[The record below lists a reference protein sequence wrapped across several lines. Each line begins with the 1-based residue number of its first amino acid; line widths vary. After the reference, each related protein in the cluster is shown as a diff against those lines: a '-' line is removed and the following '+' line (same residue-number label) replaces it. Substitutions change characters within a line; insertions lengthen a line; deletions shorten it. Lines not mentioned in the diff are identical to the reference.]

1 MKTIPP
7 ALADQ
12 IAAAVAD
19 LAPRYDADYRPA
31 APADMTAAQ
40 VAKTIDHTL
49 LKPEATAADVR
60 TLCDEARTWGF
71 ASVCVHPT
79 RVAQCAELLADSNVA
94 VCSVAGFPLGA
105 TLPSVKAFETE
116 QVIAA
121 GATEVDMVLNV
132 GRLKDGDYATVF
144 ADVAGVVDAAH
155 ARGALV
161 KVIFETCLLTAEE
174 KIAASIICRE
184 AGADFIK
191 TSTGFNKGG
200 ATLADVWLMRQAGG
214 PVIGVKA
221 AGGVR
226 NGDDALL
233 MLAAGATRIGASAG
247 IAIVQSL
254 SGAQPA
260 PAEEATY

>member
-1 MKTIPP
+1 MSSISP
-7 ALADQ
+7 ALADR
-12 IAAAVAD
+12 IARAVAD
-19 LAPRYDADYRPA
+19 LAARYDPDYVPQT
-31 APADMTAAQ
+31 PPTLPPTE
-40 VAKTIDHTL
+40 VARAIDHTL
-49 LKPEATAADVR
+49 LKPEATAEDVR
-60 TLCDEARTWGF
+60 ILCEEAHTWNF

-79 RVAQCAELLADSNVA
+79 RVALCAELLADSDVA

-105 TLPSVKAFETE
+105 TLPAVKAFETE

-121 GATEVDMVLNV
+121 GAREVDMVLNV
-132 GRLKDGDYATVF
+132 GRLKDGDYAAVLD
-144 ADVAGVVDAAH
+144 DVAAVVDVAH

-161 KVIFETCLLTAEE
+161 KVIFETCLLTTEE
-174 KIAASIICRE
+174 KIVASVLCEE

-214 PVIGVKA
+214 PEIGVKA

-226 NGDDALL
+226 NGEDALL

-254 SGAQPA
+254 SGGQPGA
-260 PAEEATY
+260 AGEATY